1 MTLNNDVRALTANM
15 SHYLWSILTTELEL
29 MTCNEPCLVT
39 STLSAQLGWRLI
51 GIGRHFYTTEHRA
64 PSSLTNLPY
73 CTTHQYSYDDLMASR
88 KSSSPKGFSSQIAIK
103 GHAEFRFQEGD
114 LTYN

>member
-64 PSSLTNLPY
+64 VSPTYHTVQLTN
-73 CTTHQYSYDDLMASR
+73 THYDDLMASR
-88 KSSSPKGFSSQIAIK
+88 KSSSPKGLALRLQ
-103 GHAEFRFQEGD
+103 
-114 LTYN
+114 